1 MNKLLAHGLNND
13 MKSRIA
19 INQGLVT
26 NLGYSV
32 LLCHGLDQLAEV
44 GSKSGIYLP
53 KTVHFTAQNGRFCY
67 YLP

>member
-1 MNKLLAHGLNND
+1 
-13 MKSRIA
+13 MKSRVA